1 MTSPFF
7 FLRFSSSRVGVGA
20 WTWPGMGN
28 SVSPGRFR
36 WSGKK
41 ANRPNAEEQH
51 FLSCAA
57 TVGPTAAR
65 RMPFRGGNES

>member
-1 MTSPFF
+1 VLGLG
-7 FLRFSSSRVGVGA
+7 LR
-20 WTWPGMGN
+20 MGN
-28 SVSPGRFR
+28 SVSPARFR
-36 WSGKK
+36 WAGKK

-51 FLSCAA
+51 YLSCAT